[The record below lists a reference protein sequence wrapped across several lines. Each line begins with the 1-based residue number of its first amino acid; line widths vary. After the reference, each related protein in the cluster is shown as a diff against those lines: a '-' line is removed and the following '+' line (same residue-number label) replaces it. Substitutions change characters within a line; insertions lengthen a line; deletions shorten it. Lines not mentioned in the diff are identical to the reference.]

1 MSSTFSPRKVH
12 LVGSR
17 IRELRKR
24 RRLTQTELSEKIGV
38 AQSDLS
44 RMEQG
49 EYKVGLDTLFKILQ
63 VFDLKMSEFFGE
75 TEEPSAEEERQLLAA
90 FQALPEG
97 SRREVLDFARFK
109 HYTRAIFSGLPTVVF
124 ATVVR
129 DVVISRPDLSGL
141 YHVGAKPIAK
151 FDLLKLIANVYGKSI
166 DIVPED
172 KLVLD
177 RSLDATRFQ
186 AATGY
191 VAPEWPELIRLM
203 HAYK

>member
-1 MSSTFSPRKVH
+1 MSSTLLPRKIH

-75 TEEPSAEEERQLLAA
+75 TEEPSAEEERQLVAA
-90 FQALPEG
+90 FQSLPAEA
-97 SRREVLDFARFK
+97 RREVLDFAHFK
-109 HYTRAIFSGLPTVVF
+109 QAQAPAASMKP
-124 ATVVR
+124 AT
-129 DVVISRPDLSGL
+129 SP
-141 YHVGAKPIAK
+141 
-151 FDLLKLIANVYGKSI
+151 
-166 DIVPED
+166 
-172 KLVLD
+172 
-177 RSLDATRFQ
+177 
-186 AATGY
+186 
-191 VAPEWPELIRLM
+191 APEEEKL
-203 HAYK
+203 